1 MPLIHFAFLRRFHM
15 PVQPP
20 GVGPRLAAAIPLCLG
35 LSLFA
40 TGCERQLSG
49 GDPPLRPLVY
59 TELPPAEELPDAAPT
74 EAMMHVAP
82 EDLGYALFH
91 ALIDHDRTSFEA
103 LFIRAQAL
111 SDLIHTPIDDA
122 QKQTSGILKKSEKV
136 WTLFSPSVQYEEP
149 MGGLSTRLR
158 LSEFRLGKGRNLAGK
173 IAQPEQD
180 ELMQHWGNELRIEL
194 IGSDKVFTIRVPKI
208 VKTPAGWRIAQPV
221 ELDKTLQIFLECGMH
236 LKSGLLSSE
245 HYPMPLEVG
254 NFWKYRIERDDIPS
268 AQGATDTPVAS
279 ATLTDMITDI
289 AHREGYWVVSFERTL
304 VDPSKQAPEDTETT
318 TFSWLATPR
327 MIYPCKRDCKNN
339 LNNIGYLLGYIMRQ
353 TPIFRFP
360 LEVGNKWSVAGQKD
374 VYSRYEVRALHT
386 DPIVVPEGSF
396 TGVYEIFG
404 SIEEGRESRFFM
416 PGIGTVQRTVRSG
429 AGSKREVL
437 LNHRLIL

>member
-1 MPLIHFAFLRRFHM
+1 
-15 PVQPP
+15 
-20 GVGPRLAAAIPLCLG
+20 
-35 LSLFA
+35 
-40 TGCERQLSG
+40 
-49 GDPPLRPLVY
+49 
-59 TELPPAEELPDAAPT
+59 
-74 EAMMHVAP
+74 
-82 EDLGYALFH
+82 
-91 ALIDHDRTSFEA
+91 
-103 LFIRAQAL
+103 
-111 SDLIHTPIDDA
+111 
-122 QKQTSGILKKSEKV
+122 
-136 WTLFSPSVQYEEP
+136 
-149 MGGLSTRLR
+149 
-158 LSEFRLGKGRNLAGK
+158 
-173 IAQPEQD
+173 
-180 ELMQHWGNELRIEL
+180 
-194 IGSDKVFTIRVPKI
+194 
-208 VKTPAGWRIAQPV
+208 
-221 ELDKTLQIFLECGMH
+221 
-236 LKSGLLSSE
+236 
-245 HYPMPLEVG
+245 
-254 NFWKYRIERDDIPS
+254 
-268 AQGATDTPVAS
+268 
-279 ATLTDMITDI
+279 MITDI